1 MNRPNGYL
9 LALQSYMDPANGT
22 VTWNNAR
29 IAAKL
34 LKLSDE
40 FVMEYGHMYGDRVDF
55 GEFNVWA
62 RNLI

>member
-1 MNRPNGYL
+1 MSRPNGYL
-9 LALQSYMDPANGT
+9 LALQTYMDPDNGT

-29 IAAKL
+29 ITAKL

-40 FVMEYGHMYGDRVDF
+40 FVTEYGHMHGERVDF